1 MPTIST
7 FLGMVI
13 TMYVSE
19 HPPPHFHVRHGEL
32 RAVFDIQTGEL
43 LKGKLPRNALKSVE
57 KWRKIH
63 EKELLENWHRRE
75 QGKPLLKIPP
85 LK

>member
-1 MPTIST
+1 MRNVREQSQTLKYIDNPMPTISK

-19 HPPPHFHVRHGEL
+19 HPPPHFHVRHGEM

-43 LKGKLPRNALKSVE
+43 LKG
-57 KWRKIH
+57 
-63 EKELLENWHRRE
+63 
-75 QGKPLLKIPP
+75 
-85 LK
+85 